1 MELLNNCQTWNWPLI
16 GKFILI
22 IMILLEGSINLYL
35 LLSYQGISNAIVLSA
50 YLLTTSFIMLINV
63 GLSISIR
70 IYYNYPKTFHVSALL
85 SILSRAAAIIM
96 IVRLNNEVSD
106 QIYITEEGYLKLFRN
121 SAVFILMQIALIY

>member
-1 MELLNNCQTWNWPLI
+1 
-16 GKFILI
+16 
-22 IMILLEGSINLYL
+22 MILLEGSINLYL

-106 QIYITEEGYLKLFRN
+106 
-121 SAVFILMQIALIY
+121 